1 MIPPNEFENPA
12 IHGKQPVGLKVKQ
25 YAGLAARRFQ
35 RRISGVAVLESL
47 ERPWLKTISS
57 GDPEHVATVMR
68 LLLVH
73 LAVTSKRLVQASV
86 LDRLDKNCLR
96 GSRWI
101 RKWTRDPK
109 RDHFYPFG
117 GHPRD
122 LPDSLNPVIALK
134 TQSKN
139 VNFSAH

>member
-1 MIPPNEFENPA
+1 MARSLAIPGTATPHVEL
-12 IHGKQPVGLKVKQ
+12 QCLQ
-25 YAGLAARRFQ
+25 GLAD
-35 RRISGVAVLESL
+35 LESL
-47 ERPWLKTISS
+47 EGPWLKTVGSC
-57 GDPEHVATVMR
+57 DPQHVATVMR

-101 RKWTRDPK
+101 RKWTRAPK

-134 TQSKN
+134 T
-139 VNFSAH
+139 